1 MSLVNYMLKYQT
13 YTIIPLYEMKIT
25 TYFKAAMLFTVIAGL
40 FMILSYSNA
49 FWAAAPNTGM
59 IGISYQVGLWTV
71 CFGGNCTSM
80 AKSDNPGERCHT
92 QSKMVSHG
100 SG

>member
-1 MSLVNYMLKYQT
+1 
-13 YTIIPLYEMKIT
+13 MKIT

-49 FWAAAPNTGM
+49 FWAAASDTDL

-80 AKSDNPGERCHT
+80 AKSDNPGEQCYRQFESIHCI
-92 QSKMVSHG
+92 
-100 SG
+100 

>member
-1 MSLVNYMLKYQT
+1 
-13 YTIIPLYEMKIT
+13 
-25 TYFKAAMLFTVIAGL
+25 MLFTVIAGL

-49 FWAAAPNTGM
+49 FWAAASDTDL

-80 AKSDNPGERCHT
+80 AKSDNPGEQCYRQLNLVDADMFGRST
-92 QSKMVSHG
+92 QAFPW
-100 SG
+100 